1 MTSCAP
7 SIVERY
13 RDNILW
19 FRPQLRKVRP
29 FPFTANVGSGPEGD
43 IPRRMGKAKAT
54 FEHQKLLWVGDIVP
68 RFRGDNLRSN

>member
-1 MTSCAP
+1 MPAP
-7 SIVERY
+7 GTRGNRQSSGRH
-13 RDNILW
+13 
-19 FRPQLRKVRP
+19 PKT
-29 FPFTANVGSGPEGD
+29 FTEGD